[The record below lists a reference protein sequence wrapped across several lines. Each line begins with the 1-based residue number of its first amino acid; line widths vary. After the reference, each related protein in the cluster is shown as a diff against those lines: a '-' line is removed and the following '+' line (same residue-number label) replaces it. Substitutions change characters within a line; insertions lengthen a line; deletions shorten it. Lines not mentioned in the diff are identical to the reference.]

1 MTLDYWKKTGQ
12 IKPFATVEEFE
23 TFTEELIKDSSTP
36 IKPNSPLHKAIAKK
50 GIANG
55 VQYDSFAEFTF
66 MRYEEKINHATVERN
81 NKAKFLIYI
90 DDQCKQRKWYP
101 DFLVN
106 GIFYEVKGLMRPKDH
121 LKKSQ
126 HPEVEWIFSEDCKR
140 MAQELDDKCPGWR
153 SDFIQTSKN

>member
-23 TFTEELIKDSSTP
+23 TFAEELIKDSSTP

-66 MRYEEKINHATVERN
+66 MKYEEKINHATVERN

-90 DDQCKQRKWYP
+90 DEQCKQRKCRR
-101 DFLVN
+101 LQKN
-106 GIFYEVKGLMRPKDH
+106 GTGIR
-121 LKKSQ
+121 
-126 HPEVEWIFSEDCKR
+126 
-140 MAQELDDKCPGWR
+140 
-153 SDFIQTSKN
+153 